1 MVQYTS
7 RKSSQF
13 GNFIYIYGIIFQ
25 NVNQA
30 DITITDVPN
39 FKMLVYIDLI
49 PL

>member
-13 GNFIYIYGIIFQ
+13 GYVYNNGIIFQ
-25 NVNQA
+25 NVNQTN
-30 DITITDVPN
+30 ITITDVPN
-39 FKMLVYIDLI
+39 FKMLIYIDLI